1 MSIPHYQEVSLQ
13 GENVAKRRVMKKAK
27 TAFEGEEQ
35 RAIKSG
41 QVLDE
46 VKASYRTIVQN
57 LQLQLLTMTLT
68 KSAVESVV
76 RAASAALLTIR
87 AGQPII
93 EGEDVVQGNLHSLL
107 IGSLGKLVSLSS
119 QLKLMCGGLADKV
132 RESGRPITGSADLSK
147 INSLFADVDRAFG
160 ADTDG
165 ERGFSRGLEQMLT
178 EMSLIGGA
186 GVPQVERL
194 TDLYVVNMYEAHEVI
209 GKLQRNEYNTNIES
223 VFIPKPTTD
232 LVRRADIAAGSE
244 RRTFT
249 GEEYKLLIQ
258 LRDAGLLRGDDFT
271 SVYSGN
277 RGDDSTV
284 SSGELEPDEYS
295 YSSRGSRSTTSSRAR
310 NVFRPNM
317 YVPRYSRRGYEKE
330 GDSASSIFSDDNSTI
345 ASADSGTTYYADEGD
360 SDDDT
365 DYSGS
370 GLYSIPA
377 STRYPL
383 RIH

>member
-1 MSIPHYQEVSLQ
+1 MIPHYQEQSLQ
-13 GENVAKRRVMKKAK
+13 GENVAKRRVMRKAK
-27 TAFEGEEQ
+27 IAFEGEEQ
-35 RAIKSG
+35 RALKSG

-46 VKASYRTIVQN
+46 VKASYKTIIQN
-57 LQLQLLTMTLT
+57 LQLQLLTMNLT

-76 RAASAALLTIR
+76 RAASAALPTIR
-87 AGQPII
+87 AGEPII

-160 ADTDG
+160 ADTEG

-178 EMSLIGGA
+178 EMRFIGGA

-194 TDLYVVNMYEAHEVI
+194 TELYAVNMYEAHEVI
-209 GKLQRNEYNTNIES
+209 GKLQRNEYTTNLES
-223 VFIPKPTTD
+223 VFIPK
-232 LVRRADIAAGSE
+232 RSQAQGRAEGRADGSE
-244 RRTFT
+244 RQEWT
-249 GEEYKLLIQ
+249 GEEYRLMLQ
-258 LRDAGLLRGDDFT
+258 LRELGLLRGDDFT
-271 SVYSGN
+271 SAYSGR

-330 GDSASSIFSDDNSTI
+330 GDSASSVFSDEEK
-345 ASADSGTTYYADEGD
+345 SGTTYYADEGD

-365 DYSGS
+365 LSNGS

-377 STRYPL
+377 STRFPL

>member
-1 MSIPHYQEVSLQ
+1 M
-13 GENVAKRRVMKKAK
+13 N
-27 TAFEGEEQ
+27 
-35 RAIKSG
+35 
-41 QVLDE
+41 
-46 VKASYRTIVQN
+46 
-57 LQLQLLTMTLT
+57 LT

-76 RAASAALLTIR
+76 RAASAALPTIR
-87 AGQPII
+87 GNEPII

-119 QLKLMCGGLADKV
+119 QLKLICGGLADKV
-132 RESGRPITGSADLSK
+132 RESGKPITGSNDLSK

-160 ADTDG
+160 AGAGG

-178 EMSLIGGA
+178 EMRFIGGA

-194 TDLYVVNMYEAHEVI
+194 TELYAENMYEAHEII
-209 GKLQRNEYNTNIES
+209 GKLQRNEYTTNLES
-223 VFIPKPTTD
+223 VFIPK
-232 LVRRADIAAGSE
+232 RSQAQGRAEGRADGTE
-244 RRTFT
+244 RQEWT
-249 GEEYKLLIQ
+249 GEEYRLMLQ
-258 LRDAGLLRGDDFT
+258 LRELGLLRGDDFT
-271 SVYSGN
+271 TAYEGR

-310 NVFRPNM
+310 NVFRPSM

-330 GDSASSIFSDDNSTI
+330 GDSDSSVFSDDDSTI
-345 ASADSGTTYYADEGD
+345 ASENSGMNVIFRDPDARVPD

-377 STRYPL
+377 STRFPQ
-383 RIH
+383 RIF